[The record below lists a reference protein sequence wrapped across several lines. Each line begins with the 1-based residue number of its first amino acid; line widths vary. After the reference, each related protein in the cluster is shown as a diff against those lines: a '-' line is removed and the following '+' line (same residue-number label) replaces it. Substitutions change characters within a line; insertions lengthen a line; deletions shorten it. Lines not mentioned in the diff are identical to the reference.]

1 MLFPHRNCS
10 PGFYKRRSFTS
21 SKGKRI
27 KSTCVTLKKKKKCA
41 PGEIMRLPYVRKFG
55 NTVRMKGYMR
65 KTKTGKVIHII
76 PKQVK
81 TIRVGATCI
90 KDLGKK
96 GKGTQKIGPLRKG
109 ELAKYGYSTRISRDQ
124 RRAALRRAIAKLGS
138 NNVFHKLDAVAKL
151 SVRTDPKRSRTFVA
165 DRDWIRKQYGIKIF

>member
-1 MLFPHRNCS
+1 MSQSRACP
-10 PGFYKRRSFTS
+10 PGFHKRRSYVSRSGRHVKS
-21 SKGKRI
+21 S
-27 KSTCVTLKKKKKCA
+27 CVTQKKKKTCG
-41 PGEIMRLPYVRKFG
+41 PGEIRRAPYTRKYG
-55 NTVRMKGYMR
+55 NTVRAKGYIR
-65 KTKTGKVIHII
+65 KTKSGKVIRIM

-81 TIRVGATCI
+81 TIRVAATCI

-109 ELAKYGYSTRISRDQ
+109 ELAKYGYSTRIPRDQ
-124 RRAALRRAIAKLGS
+124 RRSALRRAIAKLGS

-165 DRDWIRKQYGIKIF
+165 DRDWVRNQFGIKIF